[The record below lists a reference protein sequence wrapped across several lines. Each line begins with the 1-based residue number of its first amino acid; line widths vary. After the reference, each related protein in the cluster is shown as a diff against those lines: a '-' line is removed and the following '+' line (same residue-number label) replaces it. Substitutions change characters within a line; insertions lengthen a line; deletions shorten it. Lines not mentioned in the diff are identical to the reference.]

1 VQHESVSMTCT
12 IEVIDAHSSTAAGGD
27 CGRRHLSLQHA
38 GEQAERQPRRRA
50 EN

>member
-27 CGRRHLSLQHA
+27 CGRRHLSLHA